1 MKRMMIFAV
10 AFAAISFFMADDADA
25 HGGSFRGPN
34 GGVPPG
40 LREPSDPE
48 PPPAPPTDP
57 GTPGGP
63 TTPTGPG
70 GPSTPDEPGRGTPND
85 APPPPPT
92 GPANGPKKATTKSLT
107 FESWRFWWA
116 YNNDD
121 ILNLKAHIYGSH
133 TSSAS
138 PLFFTSKADEANRR
152 NAQRPTERAI
162 VQKIIP
168 ALQRSLNRPKDHEDI
183 HGGALVA
190 LGKVGTIDFVSIFD
204 SAANNRFKTDRCIK
218 VKFGYQATES
228 AVLALGL
235 LPKLDANGKSEVR
248 KVLLDVIDNDKM
260 RSRERAW
267 AAICLGLQQ
276 DVDAVKPLW
285 ERLNPAKPYTGKNK
299 LNVPAG
305 ILCGLGLIGDDSI
318 RPQLEDALKTG
329 EIEGKEIKDRLR
341 AYVAYAIGKIGNPES
356 LDALAG
362 MLKSRSVGRV
372 VKRSIA
378 IAVGT
383 CAAKATADK
392 QKTAV
397 DSLIRF
403 LRKSGGDPSGENFAI
418 IALSQI
424 GTKPALEHLMKLC
437 DGGKYGQRPYA
448 ALALGTH
455 VWYLDRAAER
465 KEGEPMDQALRTKIR
480 DTLIKLSKKYK
491 DTDTKAA
498 FMLSR
503 GLLKDKTAIEECVK
517 LVSRKGDPVLRGFC
531 AVTLGLIGE
540 ASENVKDAL
549 GVAISE
555 RKSTDLRRDAA
566 TALGLL
572 RDADAVKT
580 LIEELKRAKSFAVQ
594 GQLITAIGT
603 IGDHTAIDPLIDILD
618 NTSRPSAA
626 RAMAAVGL
634 GMIGDLLELSKL
646 SRLSKNYNYRASVED
661 LDELL
666 FIL

>member
-1 MKRMMIFAV
+1 MLFIAV
-10 AFAAISFFMADDADA
+10 ALGVISFFLAETASA

-40 LREPSDPE
+40 VREPSDPE
-48 PPPAPPTDP
+48 PPPPPPTDP

-63 TTPTGPG
+63 TTPSGPG
-70 GPSTPDEPGRGTPND
+70 APTTPDDGGHETPND

-92 GPANGPKKATTKSLT
+92 GPATDPKKRTTTKTLT

-121 ILNLKAHIYGSH
+121 ILNLKAHIYGTG

-138 PLFFTSKADEANRR
+138 PLFFTSKADQANRR

-168 ALQRSLNRPKDHEDI
+168 ALQRSLNRPKDNEDI

-190 LGKVGTIDFVSIFD
+190 LGKVGTLEFVSLFE
-204 SAANNRFKTDRCIK
+204 AAAKNTYSTDRGKKI
-218 VKFGYQATES
+218 KFGYQATES

-235 LPKLDANGKSEVR
+235 LPKLDPRGKAEVR
-248 KVLLDVIDNDKM
+248 KVLLEVIDDPDQ

-267 AAICLGLQQ
+267 AAVCLGLQK
-276 DVDAVKPLW
+276 DKDAVQPLW
-285 ERLNPAKPYTGKNK
+285 ERLSAKYTGKDK
-299 LNVPAG
+299 VNVPAG

-318 RPQLEDALKTG
+318 RPQLEEALTTG
-329 EIEGKEIKDRLR
+329 KLGGKEVNDNIR
-341 AYVAYAIGKIGNPES
+341 AYVGYAIGKIGSPES
-356 LDALAG
+356 LPTLTKA
-362 MLKSRSVGRV
+362 LKSRRFGRM
-372 VKRSIA
+372 VKRSVA
-378 IAVGT
+378 IAMGT
-383 CAAKATADK
+383 CGANATDDKKAEAVRSL
-392 QKTAV
+392 QK
-397 DSLIRF
+397 F
-403 LRKSGGDPSGENFAI
+403 LTKSGGDPSGENFAI

-424 GTKPALEHLMKLC
+424 GTKPALDHLIKLS
-437 DGGKYGQRPYA
+437 DAGKYGQRPYA
-448 ALALGTH
+448 AMGLGTH
-455 VWYLDRAAER
+455 VWYRDRAAER
-465 KEGEPMDQALRTKIR
+465 KEGEPMDPAMRAKIQDKLRIMT
-480 DTLIKLSKKYK
+480 KKYK
-491 DTDTKAA
+491 DSDTKAA
-498 FMLSR
+498 FMLAR
-503 GLLKDKTAIEECVK
+503 GLLQDKTAIEECVK
-517 LVSRKGDPVLRGFC
+517 LVSRRGDPVLRGFC
-531 AVTLGLIGE
+531 CVTLGLIGE
-540 ASENVKDAL
+540 SSENVKEAL
-549 GVAISE
+549 SVAISE
-555 RKSTDLRRDAA
+555 RKSKDLRRDAA

-580 LIEELKRAKSFAVQ
+580 LIDELKRAKSFAVQ

-618 NTSRPSAA
+618 NTSRPAAA

-646 SRLSKNYNYRASVED
+646 SELSKNYNYRASVED

>member
-1 MKRMMIFAV
+1 MKKMLLFAV
-10 AFAAISFFMADDADA
+10 AFAAVSFFAAEDADA

-48 PPPAPPTDP
+48 PPPPPPTDP

-63 TTPTGPG
+63 TTPSGPG
-70 GPSTPDEPGRGTPND
+70 GPATPDDPGRSTPGDSN
-85 APPPPPT
+85 PPPPT
-92 GPANGPKKATTKSLT
+92 GPANGPKKPTTTKSLT

-116 YNNDD
+116 YNSDD
-121 ILNLKAHIYGSH
+121 ILNLKSHIYGSQ

-190 LGKVGTIDFVSIFD
+190 LGKVGTIDFVSIFEA
-204 SAANNRFKTDRCIK
+204 AANNRFKTEKGIN

-235 LPKLDANGKSEVR
+235 LPKLDARGKAEVR
-248 KVLLDVIDNDKM
+248 KVLLDVLDNEKL

-267 AAICLGLQQ
+267 AAICLGLQR
-276 DVDAVKPLW
+276 DSEAIKPLW
-285 ERLNPAKPYTGKNK
+285 ERLSKEYKGKDKMN
-299 LNVPAG
+299 LPAG

-318 RPQLEDALKTG
+318 RPQLEEALKSG
-329 EIEGKEIKDRLR
+329 QIEGREIQDRIR

-356 LDALAG
+356 LDVLMAS
-362 MLKSRSVGRV
+362 LKSRSIGRV

-383 CAAKATADK
+383 CGAKATDDMQ
-392 QKTAV
+392 QKAV
-397 DSLIRF
+397 KSLQRF
-403 LRKSGGDPSGENFAI
+403 LNKSGGDPSGENFAI

-424 GTKPALEHLMKLC
+424 GTKPALDSLIKLC

-448 ALALGTH
+448 ALGLGTH
-455 VWYLDRAAER
+455 VWYKDRAAER
-465 KEGEPMDQALRTKIR
+465 KEGEPMDKAMRGKIR
-480 DTLIKLSKKYK
+480 DTLVKLSQKYK
-491 DTDTKAA
+491 DSDTKAA
-498 FMLSR
+498 FMVAR
-503 GLLKDKTAIEECVK
+503 GLLKDKTAIAECVK

-531 AVTLGLIGE
+531 CVSLGLIGE
-540 ASENVKDAL
+540 SSENVKDAL
-549 GVAISE
+549 GIAIQE

-580 LIEELKRAKSFAVQ
+580 LIDELKRAKSFAVQ

-603 IGDHTAIDPLIDILD
+603 IGDHTAIDPLIEILD
-618 NTSRPSAA
+618 NTNRPSAS

>member
-1 MKRMMIFAV
+1 MTRILFLAA
-10 AFAAISFFMADDADA
+10 AFGALSFFLADDASA

-48 PPPAPPTDP
+48 PPPPPPTDP
-57 GTPGGP
+57 GGPGGP
-63 TTPTGPG
+63 TTPSGPTGPA
-70 GPSTPDEPGRGTPND
+70 TPDDQGHSTPND

-92 GPANGPKKATTKSLT
+92 GPANGPKKPAATKSLS

-121 ILNLKAHIYGSH
+121 ILNLKGHIYGSK

-138 PLFFTSKADEANRR
+138 PLFFTSKEDTKNRR

-162 VQKIIP
+162 VNKIIP
-168 ALQRSLNRPKDHEDI
+168 ALKRSLNRNKDHEDI

-190 LGKVGTIDFVSIFD
+190 LGKIGSIDFVPIFEA
-204 SAANNRFKTDRCIK
+204 AANNTFKTEKGLK

-235 LPKLDANGKSEVR
+235 LPKLDERGKSEVR
-248 KVLLDVIDNDKM
+248 KILLSILDNDDL

-267 AAICLGLQQ
+267 AGVCLGLQR
-276 DVDAVKPLW
+276 DTEAIKPLW
-285 ERLNPAKPYTGKNK
+285 ERLSRKYKGKDKYNI
-299 LNVPAG
+299 PAG
-305 ILCGLGLIGDDSI
+305 ILCGLGLIGDETVLPDLHEA
-318 RPQLEDALKTG
+318 LESGKIG
-329 EIEGKEIKDRLR
+329 GKEIDDRIR
-341 AYVAYAIGKIGNPES
+341 AYVGFAISKIASPES
-356 LDALAG
+356 LEVLNKT
-362 MLKSRSVGRV
+362 LTSRRIGRT

-378 IAVGT
+378 IGCGT
-383 CAAKATADK
+383 CGAKASPDMKDATVKA
-392 QKTAV
+392 
-397 DSLIRF
+397 
-403 LRKSGGDPSGENFAI
+403 LRKFINKSGGDPSGENFAL

-424 GTKPALEHLMKLC
+424 GTDEALKHLLKLA

-448 ALALGTH
+448 ALGLATH
-455 VWYLDRAAER
+455 CWYKDRAAEL
-465 KEGEPMDQALRTKIR
+465 KKGEPMDPAMRSRIK
-480 DTLIKLSKKYK
+480 DALIKLSDKYK

-498 FMLSR
+498 MMLGR
-503 GLLKDKTAIEECVK
+503 GLLKDKSAVEECVK
-517 LVSRKGDPVLRGFC
+517 LITRKGDPTLRGFC
-531 AVTLGLIGE
+531 CVTLGLIGE

-549 GVAISE
+549 KLALAD
-555 RKSTDLRRDAA
+555 RRSTDLRRDAA
-566 TALGLL
+566 TGLGLL
-572 RDADAVKT
+572 KDADAVKL
-580 LIEELKRAKSFAVQ
+580 LIDELKAAKSFAVQ

-634 GMIGDLLELSKL
+634 GMIGDLLPLSKL

-666 FIL
+666 YIL